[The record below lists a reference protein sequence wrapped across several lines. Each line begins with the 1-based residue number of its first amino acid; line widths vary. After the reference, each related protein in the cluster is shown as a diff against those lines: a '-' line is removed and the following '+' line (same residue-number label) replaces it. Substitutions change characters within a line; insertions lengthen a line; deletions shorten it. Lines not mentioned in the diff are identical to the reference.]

1 MMNEKLHTGFAI
13 AIAWPET
20 YCKQPGSWYDPIT
33 LVLGINKNHYYKVGH
48 AALVLINSIEKKC
61 HYFDFGRYHSPFQHG
76 RVRGANTDHDLI
88 MNTIPVIS
96 KNKERIENFREIL
109 IELQNNKACH
119 GEGEIHASYSSI
131 NFKKALHKVIQMQNA
146 KSIAYGPFRIKGSNC
161 SRFVNTAIIAGK
173 PQLKHRFKLKYF
185 NPLSPT
191 PKSNVK
197 ALHNYLIIE
206 KKLSNK
212 PFQPLKPLPKNLLKV
227 TLNPPKRNNS
237 IPANAQWLSGEG
249 AGSCAGPGDAAR
261 SAQPSP
267 VPAPAVSGGHRGVV
281 AGRHRLSDPG
291 GAAASAQRPGVDGR
305 GRGHRCAGQARGAAR
320 RRIVL

>member
-249 AGSCAGPGDAAR
+249 AGSWYSFEHINTSLYVNRYSPEGETECLGLFKAKENYKLTKLDNLQITYPSNCAE
-261 SAQPSP
+261 
-267 VPAPAVSGGHRGVV
+267 VSLKENDRVYKFV
-281 AGRHRLSDPG
+281 R
-291 GAAASAQRPGVDGR
+291 Q
-305 GRGHRCAGQARGAAR
+305 
-320 RRIVL
+320 